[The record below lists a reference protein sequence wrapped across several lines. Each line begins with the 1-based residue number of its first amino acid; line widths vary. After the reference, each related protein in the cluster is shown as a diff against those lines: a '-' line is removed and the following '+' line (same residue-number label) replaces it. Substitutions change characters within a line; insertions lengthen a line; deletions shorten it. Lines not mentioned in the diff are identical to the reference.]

1 MIHYLLIEYYRW
13 QLLAESQ
20 DIQQLIIRAK
30 ALKQQK
36 DISKAIDL
44 LNQAHEIGINTNDV
58 ERLVDIHNTLILLHY
73 QNNDP
78 ESFQKSFKF
87 ARTLAARINYN
98 KGLVESMMN
107 KAWIETD
114 NKNFIEAIT
123 HASEAL
129 AIDEIL
135 ENASAFT
142 TALYIIS
149 EANYSVGDT
158 AKGDKYK
165 QLYQQKIMK
174 LTENE
179 EQVLKSIEGLSVG
192 ITKEEDLDS
201 RVKQALQ
208 ELDSF

>member
-1 MIHYLLIEYYRW
+1 ME
-13 QLLAESQ
+13 
-20 DIQQLIIRAK
+20 DIKELIIKAK
-30 ALKQQK
+30 ALKQ
-36 DISKAIDL
+36 SKQVTEAIEL
-44 LNQAHEIGINTNDV
+44 LNKAHEIGISTNDV
-58 ERLVDIHNTLILLHY
+58 ENLVDIHNQLMLLHY

-87 ARTLAARINYN
+87 ARTLSARINYN
-98 KGLVESMMN
+98 KGLVESYMN

-123 HASEAL
+123 HASQAL

-135 ENASAFT
+135 ENATAFT

-149 EANYSVGDT
+149 EANYSVGDME
-158 AKGDKYK
+158 KGDKYK
-165 QLYQQKIMK
+165 KLYQHKLMK
-174 LTENE
+174 LTESE

-192 ITKEEDLDS
+192 MKKETDLDS
-201 RVKQALQ
+201 RVVQALQ

>member
-1 MIHYLLIEYYRW
+1 M
-13 QLLAESQ
+13 AESS
-20 DIQQLIIRAK
+20 DIQNLILKAK
-30 ALKQQK
+30 SLKQQK
-36 DISKAIDL
+36 DIGKAIDL
-44 LNQAHEIGINTNDV
+44 LNQAHEIGIANNDV
-58 ERLVDIHNTLILLHY
+58 ERLVDIHNQLILLHY

-149 EANYSVGDT
+149 EANYSVGDI

-165 QLYQQKIMK
+165 ELYQQKLMK
-174 LTENE
+174 LTESE
-179 EQVLKSIEGLSVG
+179 EQVLRSIEGLSVG

-201 RVKQALQ
+201 RVKQALH

>member
-1 MIHYLLIEYYRW
+1 ME
-13 QLLAESQ
+13 
-20 DIQQLIIRAK
+20 DIKELIIKAK
-30 ALKQQK
+30 ALKQ
-36 DISKAIDL
+36 SKQVTEAIEL
-44 LNQAHEIGINTNDV
+44 LNKAHEIGISTNDV
-58 ERLVDIHNTLILLHY
+58 ENLVDIHNQLMLLHY

-87 ARTLAARINYN
+87 ARTLSARINYN
-98 KGLVESMMN
+98 KGLVESYMN

-123 HASEAL
+123 HASQAL

-135 ENASAFT
+135 ENATAFT

-149 EANYSVGDT
+149 EANYSVGDME
-158 AKGDKYK
+158 KGDKYK
-165 QLYQQKIMK
+165 KLYQHKLMK
-174 LTENE
+174 LTESE

-192 ITKEEDLDS
+192 MKKETDLDS
-201 RVKQALQ
+201 RVVQALR

>member
-1 MIHYLLIEYYRW
+1 LE
-13 QLLAESQ
+13 
-20 DIQQLIIRAK
+20 DIKGLIIKAK
-30 ALKQQK
+30 ALKQSKQVTEA
-36 DISKAIDL
+36 ISL
-44 LNQAHEIGINTNDV
+44 LNKAHDIGISTNDV
-58 ERLVDIHNTLILLHY
+58 ENLVDIHNQLMLLHY

-87 ARTLAARINYN
+87 ARTLSARINYN
-98 KGLVESMMN
+98 KGLVESYMN

-123 HASEAL
+123 HASQAL

-135 ENASAFT
+135 ENATAFT

-149 EANYSVGDT
+149 EANYSVGDME
-158 AKGDKYK
+158 KGDKYK
-165 QLYQQKIMK
+165 KLYQHKLMK
-174 LTENE
+174 LTQSE

-192 ITKEEDLDS
+192 MKKETDLDS
-201 RVKQALQ
+201 RVVQALQ

>member
-1 MIHYLLIEYYRW
+1 ME
-13 QLLAESQ
+13 
-20 DIQQLIIRAK
+20 DIKELIIKAK
-30 ALKQQK
+30 ALKQSKQVTEA
-36 DISKAIDL
+36 ISL
-44 LNQAHEIGINTNDV
+44 LNKAHEIGISTNDV
-58 ERLVDIHNTLILLHY
+58 ENLVDIHNQLMLLHY

-87 ARTLAARINYN
+87 ARTLSARINYN
-98 KGLVESMMN
+98 KGLVESYMN

-123 HASEAL
+123 HASQAL

-135 ENASAFT
+135 ENATAFT

-149 EANYSVGDT
+149 EANYSVGDME
-158 AKGDKYK
+158 KGDKYK
-165 QLYQQKIMK
+165 KLYQHKLMK
-174 LTENE
+174 LTQSE

-192 ITKEEDLDS
+192 MKKETDLDS
-201 RVKQALQ
+201 RVVQALQ

>member
-1 MIHYLLIEYYRW
+1 LE
-13 QLLAESQ
+13 
-20 DIQQLIIRAK
+20 DIKSLIIKAK
-30 ALKQQK
+30 ALKQDKQVSEA
-36 DISKAIDL
+36 ISL
-44 LNQAHEIGINTNDV
+44 LNQAHEIGIANNEV
-58 ERLVDIHNTLILLHY
+58 ENLVDIHNQLMLLHY
-73 QNNDP
+73 QNNDS

-98 KGLVESMMN
+98 KGLVESYMN

-123 HASEAL
+123 HASQAL

-135 ENASAFT
+135 ESATAFT

-149 EANYSVGDT
+149 EANYSVGDNV
-158 AKGDKYK
+158 KGDKYK
-165 QLYQQKIMK
+165 QLYQQKLMK
-174 LTENE
+174 LTESE

-192 ITKEEDLDS
+192 MTKEEDLDS

>member
-1 MIHYLLIEYYRW
+1 
-13 QLLAESQ
+13 
-20 DIQQLIIRAK
+20 
-30 ALKQQK
+30 
-36 DISKAIDL
+36 
-44 LNQAHEIGINTNDV
+44 
-58 ERLVDIHNTLILLHY
+58 
-73 QNNDP
+73 
-78 ESFQKSFKF
+78 
-87 ARTLAARINYN
+87 
-98 KGLVESMMN
+98 MN

-123 HASEAL
+123 HASQAL

-135 ENASAFT
+135 ESATAFT

-149 EANYSVGDT
+149 EANYSVGDSV
-158 AKGDKYK
+158 KGDKYK
-165 QLYQQKIMK
+165 SLYQQKLMK

-179 EQVLKSIEGLSVG
+179 EQVLRSIEGLSVG

>member
-1 MIHYLLIEYYRW
+1 MIQDISFELIRW
-13 QLLAESQ
+13 QILAETP
-20 DIQQLIIRAK
+20 DINELILKAK
-30 ALKQQK
+30 SLKQQK
-36 DISKAIDL
+36 DIAEAIGL
-44 LNQAHEIGINTNDV
+44 LNQAHEIGINNNDV
-58 ERLVDIHNTLILLHY
+58 ERLVDIHNQLILLHY
-73 QNNDP
+73 QNNDVD
-78 ESFQKSFKF
+78 SFQKSFKF

-123 HASEAL
+123 HASQAL

-149 EANYSVGDT
+149 EANYSVGDIE
-158 AKGDKYK
+158 KGDKYK
-165 QLYQQKIMK
+165 SLYQQKIMK
-174 LTENE
+174 LTKSE

>member
-1 MIHYLLIEYYRW
+1 MAETPDINELI
-13 QLLAESQ
+13 LK
-20 DIQQLIIRAK
+20 AK
-30 ALKQQK
+30 SLKQQK
-36 DISKAIDL
+36 DIAEAIGL
-44 LNQAHEIGINTNDV
+44 LNQAHEIGINNNDV
-58 ERLVDIHNTLILLHY
+58 ERLVDIHNQLILLHY
-73 QNNDP
+73 QNNDVD
-78 ESFQKSFKF
+78 SFQKSFKF

-123 HASEAL
+123 HASQAL

-149 EANYSVGDT
+149 EANYSVGDIE
-158 AKGDKYK
+158 KGDKYK
-165 QLYQQKIMK
+165 SLYQQKIMK
-174 LTENE
+174 LTKSE

>member
-1 MIHYLLIEYYRW
+1 MEDITKLIVK
-13 QLLAESQ
+13 
-20 DIQQLIIRAK
+20 AK
-30 ALKQQK
+30 ALKQRKQVVE
-36 DISKAIDL
+36 AIQL
-44 LNQAHEIGINTNDV
+44 LNEAHEIGISNNDV
-58 ERLVDIHNTLILLHY
+58 ENLVDIHNQLMLLHY

-98 KGLVESMMN
+98 RGLVESYMN

-114 NKNFIEAIT
+114 NRNFIEAIT
-123 HASEAL
+123 HASQAL

-135 ENASAFT
+135 ENATAFT

-149 EANYSVGDT
+149 EANYSVGDIE
-158 AKGDKYK
+158 KGDKYK
-165 QLYQQKIMK
+165 KLYQHKLMK
-174 LTENE
+174 LTQSE

-192 ITKEEDLDS
+192 MKKETDLDS
-201 RVKQALQ
+201 RVMQALQ

>member
-1 MIHYLLIEYYRW
+1 ME
-13 QLLAESQ
+13 
-20 DIQQLIIRAK
+20 DIKGLIIKAK
-30 ALKQQK
+30 ALKQSKQVTEA
-36 DISKAIDL
+36 ISL
-44 LNQAHEIGINTNDV
+44 LNKAHDIGISTNDV
-58 ERLVDIHNTLILLHY
+58 ENLVDIHNQLMLLHY

-87 ARTLAARINYN
+87 ARTLSARINYN
-98 KGLVESMMN
+98 KGLVESYMN

-123 HASEAL
+123 HASQAL

-135 ENASAFT
+135 ENATAFT

-149 EANYSVGDT
+149 EANYSVGDME
-158 AKGDKYK
+158 KGDKYK
-165 QLYQQKIMK
+165 KLYQHKLMK
-174 LTENE
+174 LTQSE

-192 ITKEEDLDS
+192 MKKETDLDS
-201 RVKQALQ
+201 RVVQALQ

>member
-1 MIHYLLIEYYRW
+1 ME
-13 QLLAESQ
+13 
-20 DIQQLIIRAK
+20 DIKELIIKAK
-30 ALKQQK
+30 ALKQSKQVTEA
-36 DISKAIDL
+36 ISL
-44 LNQAHEIGINTNDV
+44 LNKAHEIGISTNDV
-58 ERLVDIHNTLILLHY
+58 ENLVDIHNQLMLLHY

-87 ARTLAARINYN
+87 ARTLSARINYN
-98 KGLVESMMN
+98 KGLVESYMN

-123 HASEAL
+123 HASQAL

-135 ENASAFT
+135 ENATAFT

-149 EANYSVGDT
+149 EANYSVGDMG
-158 AKGDKYK
+158 KGDKYK
-165 QLYQQKIMK
+165 KLYQHKLMK
-174 LTENE
+174 LTQSE

-192 ITKEEDLDS
+192 MKKGTDLDS
-201 RVKQALQ
+201 RVVQALQ

>member
-1 MIHYLLIEYYRW
+1 MAETPDINELI
-13 QLLAESQ
+13 LK
-20 DIQQLIIRAK
+20 AK
-30 ALKQQK
+30 SLKQQK
-36 DISKAIDL
+36 DITEAIGL
-44 LNQAHEIGINTNDV
+44 LNQAHEIGINNNDV
-58 ERLVDIHNTLILLHY
+58 ERLVDIHNQLILLHY
-73 QNNDP
+73 QNNDVD
-78 ESFQKSFKF
+78 SFQKSFKF

-123 HASEAL
+123 HASQAL

-149 EANYSVGDT
+149 EANYSVGDIE
-158 AKGDKYK
+158 KGDKYK
-165 QLYQQKIMK
+165 SLYQQKIMK
-174 LTENE
+174 LTKSE